1 METKSPKSPGKQLT
15 FYYENEVYKQDY
27 FIKSPP
33 PQLFSSAT
41 SWKKRFCVLSKNGEK
56 GLTLSYYKDH
66 HQRGSLEID
75 RNASVNVGINSQE
88 KLQSVQKMFKCHP
101 DEVMSI
107 RTTNRDYFLI
117 SHDREKIRDW
127 VSFISSFCHGVQ
139 AAHQNTQEGPSLGDT
154 RPASY
159 PSPVFGPSSV
169 MEAVSPTSP
178 RNSLPDMYLMEKSSS
193 GFKQAHLPRDFLSK
207 TTQDTQEESYYL
219 SPRSVLLELD
229 NVIDSNDSGESIG
242 PGSEDQ
248 VPKTTECHYMSMKSC
263 FFKATLNASAG
274 CPEEA
279 QTFPEPQDGG
289 PQLQEPD
296 SGSDLCLSP
305 ANPETQAMDDKK
317 GSASLTVVKLSI
329 LLNNIPDESHLETL
343 DVFLSPPDVIN
354 YLALVEAAGRICVAR
369 WEGPPHLGCLFCHG
383 DHVLAVNDLKPQSL
397 EEVSLFLTRSIQKEK
412 IKLSIG
418 RIPNSEKFHAE
429 ACTCLLKHQ
438 RVALIQQEKSGLQR
452 APKRSPAIKKGQ
464 QKGTGE

>member
-1 METKSPKSPGKQLT
+1 
-15 FYYENEVYKQDY
+15 
-27 FIKSPP
+27 
-33 PQLFSSAT
+33 
-41 SWKKRFCVLSKNGEK
+41 
-56 GLTLSYYKDH
+56 
-66 HQRGSLEID
+66 
-75 RNASVNVGINSQE
+75 
-88 KLQSVQKMFKCHP
+88 
-101 DEVMSI
+101 
-107 RTTNRDYFLI
+107 
-117 SHDREKIRDW
+117 
-127 VSFISSFCHGVQ
+127 
-139 AAHQNTQEGPSLGDT
+139 
-154 RPASY
+154 
-159 PSPVFGPSSV
+159 
-169 MEAVSPTSP
+169 
-178 RNSLPDMYLMEKSSS
+178 MEKSSP
-193 GFKQAHLPRDFLSK
+193 GFKQAHLPRDFLTE

-229 NVIDSNDSGESIG
+229 NVIDSNDSGESIE

-248 VPKTTECHYMSMKSC
+248 VPKTIECHYMSMKSC
-263 FFKATLNASAG
+263 FFKDTLNASAD
-274 CPEEA
+274 CPEKA

-289 PQLQEPD
+289 PQLQEPNSGSEEPD

-305 ANPETQAMDDKK
+305 ANPETQATDDKK

-369 WEGPPHLGCLFCHG
+369 WEGPPQLGCLFCHG

-412 IKLSIG
+412 VKLSIG

-438 RVALIQQEKSGLQR
+438 GVALIQQEKSGLQR

>member
-1 METKSPKSPGKQLT
+1 MWAEPKKSPNEHHRKQLT

-41 SWKKRFCVLSKNGEK
+41 SWKKRFCVLSKNGDK

-88 KLQSVQKMFKCHP
+88 KLQSVQRMFKCHP

-117 SHDREKIRDW
+117 SHDREKIKDW
-127 VSFISSFCHGVQ
+127 VSFISSFCHGAR
-139 AAHQNTQEGPSLGDT
+139 AAHQNTQERPSLGDT
-154 RPASY
+154 RLVSY

-178 RNSLPDMYLMEKSSS
+178 RNSLPHMYLMEKSSP
-193 GFKQAHLPRDFLSK
+193 GFKQAHLPRDFLTE

-219 SPRSVLLELD
+219 SPRSVLLED
-229 NVIDSNDSGESIG
+229 
-242 PGSEDQ
+242 
-248 VPKTTECHYMSMKSC
+248 
-263 FFKATLNASAG
+263 TLNASAD
-274 CPEEA
+274 CPEKA

-289 PQLQEPD
+289 PQLQEPNSGSEEPD

-305 ANPETQAMDDKK
+305 ANPETQATDDKK

-369 WEGPPHLGCLFCHG
+369 WEGPPQLGCLFCHG

-412 IKLSIG
+412 VKLSIG

-438 RVALIQQEKSGLQR
+438 GVALIQQEKSGLQR

>member
-1 METKSPKSPGKQLT
+1 MTILHQPPKYLGLQQLT

-41 SWKKRFCVLSKNGEK
+41 SWKKRFCVLSKNGDK

-75 RNASVNVGINSQE
+75 PNASVNVGINSQE
-88 KLQSVQKMFKCHP
+88 KLQSVQRMFKCHP

-117 SHDREKIRDW
+117 SHDREKIKDW
-127 VSFISSFCHGVQ
+127 VSFISSFCHG
-139 AAHQNTQEGPSLGDT
+139 ARMAPSDNEKGGSGDTMAELTPSLENKIIH
-154 RPASY
+154 SFCI
-159 PSPVFGPSSV
+159 SF
-169 MEAVSPTSP
+169 MQ
-178 RNSLPDMYLMEKSSS
+178 YLMEKSSP
-193 GFKQAHLPRDFLSK
+193 GFKQAHLPRDFLTE

-219 SPRSVLLELD
+219 SPRSVLLERREWETGRPHDWGHGVHRFPDLGFSTRVWLWKCQD
-229 NVIDSNDSGESIG
+229 
-242 PGSEDQ
+242 
-248 VPKTTECHYMSMKSC
+248 
-263 FFKATLNASAG
+263 TLNASAD
-274 CPEEA
+274 CPEKA

-289 PQLQEPD
+289 PQLQEPN

-305 ANPETQAMDDKK
+305 ANPETQATDDKK
-317 GSASLTVVKLSI
+317 GLASLTVVKLSI
-329 LLNNIPDESHLETL
+329 LLNNIPDESHLEML
-343 DVFLSPPDVIN
+343 NVFLSPPDVIN

-369 WEGPPHLGCLFCHG
+369 WEGPPQLGCLFCHG

-412 IKLSIG
+412 VKLSIG

-429 ACTCLLKHQ
+429 ACTCLLKQ
-438 RVALIQQEKSGLQR
+438 QGVALIQQEKSGLQR